1 MAVPSPAGTLAAFQ
15 NREKSL
21 SDHPRHHGPAPG
33 RFAVTQADDGG
44 VTLQI
49 SGDWSMQATVPRS
62 AEVTDSIAAAGSVR
76 TVTFSAERLGRWDS
90 ALLTVLLAVRGFAEQ
105 RGIDVDPSGLPEGV
119 RKLLHLAEAV
129 PERSGARRT
138 AAGRGN
144 LLARVGIGVTRA
156 TSGLREALTFV
167 GEGTL
172 SVGRLLTGRAR
183 VRRSDLLVIVQQTG
197 AQALP
202 IVSLISVLV
211 GLILAF
217 VGAVQLEMF
226 GAQIFVANL
235 VGIAMTR
242 EMGAMMAAIIM
253 AGRTGAAFAAELG
266 TMQVNEEIDALKT
279 LGIAPMDFLVLPRMI
294 ALVLMMPLLALY
306 AAFMGIVGGALVGV
320 GMLDILFS
328 QYLNQT
334 FAAVTLNDVAIGVV
348 KAAVFG
354 VLVAAAGCYRG
365 MQCGRSAAE
374 VGKAA
379 TSAVVTAIVLIVVM
393 DGLFAVVTHI
403 LGV

>member
-1 MAVPSPAGTLAAFQ
+1 MSDDSPHQHDPTPAQGRFRVSPA
-15 NREKSL
+15 
-21 SDHPRHHGPAPG
+21 
-33 RFAVTQADDGG
+33 ADGV
-44 VTLQI
+44 VTLRI
-49 SGDWSMQATVPRS
+49 AGDWSLQGWVPKS
-62 AEVTDSIAAAGSVR
+62 AAVTDSIAAAGDVQKV
-76 TVTFSAERLGRWDS
+76 TVVAHRLGRWDS
-90 ALLTVLLAVRGFAEQ
+90 ALLTMLLAVCAFAEA
-105 RGIDVDPSGLPEGV
+105 RGIAVDLSDLPEGV

-138 AAGRGN
+138 TAGRRN
-144 LLARVGIGVTRA
+144 LLAQVGAGA
-156 TSGLREALTFV
+156 TKAWVSGGHALTFV
-167 GEGTL
+167 GEATF
-172 SVGRLLTGRAR
+172 SAGRLLTGRAR
-183 VRRSDLLVIVQQTG
+183 VRRSDLLVIVQETG

-217 VGAVQLEMF
+217 VGAVQLQMF

-253 AGRTGAAFAAELG
+253 AGRTGAAFAAQLG

-279 LGIAPMDFLVLPRMI
+279 LGIAPMDFLVLPRML

-306 AAFMGIVGGALVGV
+306 AAFMGIVGGALVGA
-320 GMLDILFS
+320 GMLDIALG
-328 QYLNQT
+328 QYINQT
-334 FAAVTLNDVAIGVV
+334 TEAVSLGDVAIGVI

-365 MQCGRSAAE
+365 MQCGRSAAA
-374 VGKAA
+374 VGDAA
-379 TSAVVTAIVLIVVM
+379 TSAVVTAIVLIVVV
-393 DGLFAVVTHI
+393 DGLFAVITHI
-403 LGV
+403 LGI